1 MKRVL
6 LLLTTT
12 TYRARDFLD
21 AAERLGV
28 EVVVGT
34 DQRQTLEAETPGKAL
49 TLNFGDPGTAT
60 AAIATFSRLYPLDAI
75 LGADDETT
83 LLAAMAAGAL
93 GLRANPVEAV
103 RLTRNKH
110 RMRETLARAGLPS
123 PRAKLFTVS
132 DDPKVAADEV
142 FFPCVL
148 KPTFLSASR
157 GVIRADD
164 PDAFEA
170 AFNRIARILA
180 DPDVRRRGDEGAGE
194 ILVEEYIPGAEFAVE
209 GILASGAFSLLALFD
224 KPDPLEGPC
233 FEETIYLTPSRAPA
247 DRQAAI
253 VEAVRAGVRAIG
265 LREGPVHAEV
275 RQNDEGVFLLEI
287 AARSIGGRCARALR
301 FGAGVSLEE
310 LILRQGI
317 GEEGALPARE
327 SAAAGIMMIPI
338 QRAGVL
344 KEVANL
350 DEARAVAGIED
361 IDITIATGQPLVP
374 LPEGHR
380 YLGFIFARGER
391 PETVEAALREA
402 HRRIE
407 VRVDSSRASGVR
419 RHFPGW

>member
-34 DQRQTLEAETPGKAL
+34 DQRQSLEAEAPGKAL
-49 TLNFGDPGTAT
+49 TLNFGDHSAAT
-60 AAIATFSRLYPLDAI
+60 ADIATFSRRYPLDAI
-75 LGADDETT
+75 VGADDETT

-110 RMRETLARAGLPS
+110 QMRKTLARAGLPS
-123 PRAKLFTVS
+123 PRTKLFTVS
-132 DDPKVAADEV
+132 DDPKVAVGEV

-164 PDAFEA
+164 PDAFDA
-170 AFNRIARILA
+170 AFKRIARILA
-180 DPDVRRRGDEGAGE
+180 DPDVRRRRDEGAGE
-194 ILVEEYIPGAEFAVE
+194 ILVEAYIPGAEFAVE

-233 FEETIYLTPSRAPA
+233 FEETIYLTPSRAPV

-287 AARSIGGRCARALR
+287 AARSIGGRCSRALR
-301 FGAGVSLEE
+301 FGAGASLEE

-317 GEEGALPARE
+317 GEGGALPARE
-327 SAAAGIMMIPI
+327 RAAAGIMMIPI

-344 KEVANL
+344 REVANL
-350 DEARAVAGIED
+350 DKARAVAGIEN

-380 YLGFIFARGER
+380 YLGFIFARGKS
-391 PETVEAALREA
+391 PDTVEAALREA

-407 VRVDSSRASGVR
+407 VLVDS
-419 RHFPGW
+419 F

>member
-6 LLLTTT
+6 LFLPTT
-12 TYRARDFLD
+12 TYRAHDFLD

-28 EVVVGT
+28 EVVVGS
-34 DQRQTLEAETPGKAL
+34 DQRQSLEAEAPGKAL
-49 TLNFGDPGTAT
+49 TLNFGDPSAAT
-60 AAIATFSRLYPLDAI
+60 ADIATFSRRYPLDAI
-75 LGADDETT
+75 VGADDETT

-110 RMRETLARAGLPS
+110 RMRETLARAGLSS
-123 PRAKLFTVS
+123 PRTKLFTVS
-132 DDPKVAADEV
+132 DDPKVAAGEV
-142 FFPCVL
+142 SFPCVL

-164 PDAFEA
+164 PDAFVA
-170 AFNRIARILA
+170 AFNRIAHILA
-180 DPDVRRRGDEGAGE
+180 DPDVRRRCDESPSE

-209 GILASGAFSLLALFD
+209 GILASGVFSLLALFD
-224 KPDPLEGPC
+224 KPDPLEGPY
-233 FEETIYLTPSRAPA
+233 FEETIYLTPSRVPA
-247 DRQAAI
+247 DRQGAI
-253 VEAVRAGVRAIG
+253 AETVRAGVRAIG

-287 AARSIGGRCARALR
+287 AARSIGGRCARVLR

-310 LILRQGI
+310 LILRHGI
-317 GEEGALPARE
+317 GEEGAIPARE
-327 SAAAGIMMIPI
+327 RTAAGVMMIPI

-350 DEARAVAGIED
+350 EEARAVEGIED
-361 IDITIATGQPLVP
+361 IDIAIATGQPLVP

-380 YLGFIFARGER
+380 YLGFIFARGKS
-391 PETVEAALREA
+391 PETVEAVLREA
-402 HRRIE
+402 HRRLE
-407 VRVDSSRASGVR
+407 VLVDSY
-419 RHFPGW
+419 